1 MEPSSSTAI
10 STPTPT
16 PTPTPTETET
26 ESQTDAAAAA
36 AAAAMGGAR
45 LIVVSN
51 RLPVTLEQKGSDWS
65 FKLSSGGLV
74 SALSGLKRE
83 MSFTW
88 VGWPGKDFGA
98 EDRAKIDRLLGENSC
113 SAVYLDDETAE
124 QYYNGFANSILWP
137 LFHYHPG
144 EMMFEEAAWGAYQR
158 ANAAFAAAL
167 AAVVEEGDLVWIQ
180 DYHLMLLP
188 RMLREL
194 LDGSGRGGVKIGWF
208 LHTPFPSSEL
218 YRILPVRRQILEG
231 VLAADLLG
239 FHTYDYARHF
249 LSSCTRILGLATTG
263 DAVDAAGRVVR
274 VGTFPIGI
282 DPGKFSEALRT
293 DAVRRRLGE
302 LERRFAGER
311 VVVGVD
317 RLDYIKGVPQKL
329 LAFEQFL
336 SQQQQQ
342 QQQQQG
348 AGGGGGEGAAAPA
361 APAAPAERVVLVQ
374 VAVPSRGDVEEYRQL
389 IGSVNE
395 LVGRINGRFGTVEYT
410 PIHFLHRSV
419 AFAELVAL
427 YAVAD
432 VCLITSTRDGMN
444 LVSYEYVATQAQRH
458 GVLVL
463 SEFAGAAQSLD
474 GALIVNAW
482 NIEEV
487 AGALAHALAMPAA
500 QREASFRTLHRYVAR
515 HTAAAW
521 GAGFIAELT
530 RVCRAADAAALLPP
544 LPAPAAQAA
553 FRAAARRLLVLD
565 YDGTLSATRTIP
577 EFARPSPLALR
588 ALQRLADA
596 PGALVYVVS
605 GRTRAD
611 MERWFRGVGVGLA
624 AEHGLFYRHPPA
636 AAAALGLAAGWL
648 GLPAPADPLWR
659 DAVLPLLQH
668 YAARTPGSFVELKEA
683 GVTWHFRNA
692 DPEFGEWQASEL
704 RANLERVLAHRP
716 LAIVCANKAVEVRPA
731 RVDKPA
737 AVRAIVAELPAVDF
751 VLAAGDGRADE
762 PVFAYLAQEFAHV
775 PLFTATVGRKPT
787 AARYYVQDVDAVLSL
802 LAKLT
807 E

>member
-1 MEPSSSTAI
+1 MTHSTSPSPPPQEASPSSS
-10 STPTPT
+10 
-16 PTPTPTETET
+16 
-26 ESQTDAAAAA
+26 
-36 AAAAMGGAR
+36 GH

-51 RLPVTLEQKGSDWS
+51 RLPVTLEQSNGSDWS

-98 EDRAKIDRLLGENSC
+98 DDRVKIDSLLKENSC
-113 SAVYLDDETAE
+113 SAVYLDDVTAE

-144 EMMFEEAAWGAYQR
+144 EMMFEETAWDAYQR
-158 ANAAFAAAL
+158 ANSAFAEAL
-167 AAVVEEGDLVWIQ
+167 AAVVKEGDLVWIQ

-188 RMLREL
+188 RMLRAL
-194 LDGSGRGGVKIGWF
+194 LDGSGRRGVKIGWF

-263 DAVDAAGRVVR
+263 DSVESGGRVVR

-282 DPGKFSEALRT
+282 DPGKFSEALQT
-293 DAVRRRLGE
+293 PEVEKRLGE

-311 VVVGVD
+311 VIVGVD

-336 SQQQQQ
+336 STRSDQS
-342 QQQQQG
+342 
-348 AGGGGGEGAAAPA
+348 
-361 APAAPAERVVLVQ
+361 ERVVLVQ

-395 LVGRINGRFGTVEYT
+395 LVGRINGRFGTIEYT

-419 AFAELVAL
+419 GFSELVAL

-444 LVSYEYVATQAQRH
+444 LVSYEYVASQAQRH

-474 GALIVNAW
+474 GAIIVNAW

-487 AGALAHALAMPAA
+487 AGALAQALAMPAA
-500 QREASFRTLHRYVAR
+500 AREASFRTLHRYVAK
-515 HTAAAW
+515 HTAAYW
-521 GAGFIAELT
+521 GTSFIAELT
-530 RVCRAADAAALLPP
+530 RVRQAADAAALLPM
-544 LPAPAAQAA
+544 LPASDASLA
-553 FRAAARRLLVLD
+553 FRNATRRLVVLD

-588 ALQRLADA
+588 TLQRLADCA
-596 PGALVYVVS
+596 GTAVYVVS

-611 MERWFRGVGVGLA
+611 MDRWFRGVDVGLA
-624 AEHGLFYRHPPA
+624 AEHGLFYRHPPKVNDGA
-636 AAAALGLAAGWL
+636 WRS
-648 GLPAPADPLWR
+648 LPASIDPLWR
-659 DAVLPLLQH
+659 EAVLPLLQH
-668 YAARTPGSFVELKEA
+668 YAERTPGSFIEMKEA

-692 DPEFGEWQASEL
+692 DPEFGEWQANEL

-716 LAIVCANKAVEVRPA
+716 LAIVNANKAVEVRPA

-737 AVRAIVAELPAVDF
+737 AVRAIVAELTGDVAFDF

-762 PVFAYLAQEFAHV
+762 PVFAYLAQEFGHV
-775 PLFTATVGRKPT
+775 QLFTATVGRKPT
-787 AARYYVQDVDAVLSL
+787 AARYYVPDVDAVLAVL
-802 LAKLT
+802 GKLT
-807 E
+807 EATTTT

>member
-1 MEPSSSTAI
+1 MA
-10 STPTPT
+10 
-16 PTPTPTETET
+16 
-26 ESQTDAAAAA
+26 TDAGDSADANPALAADASPAA
-36 AAAAMGGAR
+36 H

-51 RLPVTLEQKGSDWS
+51 RLPVTLEQKGSEWS

-98 EDRAKIDRLLGENSC
+98 DDRDKIDRLLSENAC

-124 QYYNGFANSILWP
+124 LYYNGFANSILWP

-144 EMMFEEAAWGAYQR
+144 EMMFEETAWDAYQR
-158 ANAAFAAAL
+158 ANAAFAEAL
-167 AAVVEEGDLVWIQ
+167 ARVVKDGDLVWIQ

-188 RMLREL
+188 RMLRAL
-194 LDGSGRGGVKIGWF
+194 LDASGRRGVKIGWF

-263 DAVDAAGRVVR
+263 DAVETAAGGGGRVVR

-282 DPGKFSEALRT
+282 DPDKFRDALQTDEVRT
-293 DAVRRRLGE
+293 RLGE

-311 VVVGVD
+311 VIVGVD
-317 RLDYIKGVPQKL
+317 RLDYITGV
-329 LAFEQFL
+329 
-336 SQQQQQ
+336 
-342 QQQQQG
+342 
-348 AGGGGGEGAAAPA
+348 
-361 APAAPAERVVLVQ
+361 
-374 VAVPSRGDVEEYRQL
+374 
-389 IGSVNE
+389 
-395 LVGRINGRFGTVEYT
+395 VGRINGRFGTIEYT

-419 AFAELVAL
+419 AFSELVAL

-432 VCLITSTRDGMN
+432 VCLVTSTRDGMN
-444 LVSYEYVATQAQRH
+444 LVSYEYVASQAQRH

-474 GALIVNAW
+474 GAVIVNSW

-487 AGALAHALAMPAA
+487 AGAVALALAMAPA
-500 QREASFRTLHRYVAR
+500 QREASFRTLHRYVAK
-515 HTAAAW
+515 HTAAYW
-521 GAGFIAELT
+521 GTSFIAELT
-530 RVCRAADAAALLPP
+530 RVRHAADAAALLPP
-544 LPAPAAQAA
+544 LPPDAPAAA
-553 FRAAARRLLVLD
+553 FRAARRRLVVLD

-588 ALQRLADA
+588 TLQKLADA
-596 PGALVYVVS
+596 PGTVVYVVS

-611 MERWFRGVGVGLA
+611 MDRWFGAVDVGLA
-624 AEHGLFYRHPPA
+624 AEHGLFFRHPPA
-636 AAAALGLAAGWL
+636 AAPLDREWRR
-648 GLPAPADPLWR
+648 LPAAPQPGEWHA
-659 DAVLPLLQH
+659 AVLPLLQH
-668 YAARTPGSFVELKEA
+668 YAERTPGSFVELKEA

-692 DPEFGEWQASEL
+692 DPEFGAWQANEL

-716 LAIVCANKAVEVRPA
+716 LAIVDANKAVEVRPA
-731 RVDKPA
+731 RVDKQA
-737 AVRAIVAELPAVDF
+737 AVRALVAELRAAAPAEPLDF
-751 VLAAGDGRADE
+751 VLAVGDSRADE
-762 PVFAYLAQEFAHV
+762 PVFAYLAAEFAHV
-775 PLFTATVGRKPT
+775 PLFTVTVGRKPT
-787 AARYYVQDVDAVLSL
+787 AARYYVPDVDAVLAVL
-802 LAKLT
+802 GRLP

>member
-1 MEPSSSTAI
+1 MTSTT
-10 STPTPT
+10 TPP
-16 PTPTPTETET
+16 PPPVSAENQADE
-26 ESQTDAAAAA
+26 AAA
-36 AAAAMGGAR
+36 GAH

-51 RLPVTLEQKGSDWS
+51 RLPVTLEQKGSEWS

-98 EDRAKIDRLLGENSC
+98 DDRVKIDSLLKENAC

-124 QYYNGFANSILWP
+124 LYYNGFANSILWP

-144 EMMFEEAAWGAYQR
+144 EMMFEETAWDAYQR
-158 ANAAFAAAL
+158 ANEAFAQSL
-167 AAVVEEGDLVWIQ
+167 AAVVKDGDLVWIQ

-188 RMLREL
+188 RMLRGL
-194 LDGSGRGGVKIGWF
+194 LDSSGRRGVKIGWF

-249 LSSCTRILGLATTG
+249 LSSCTRILGLQTAG
-263 DAVDAAGRVVR
+263 DSVDAGGRVVR

-282 DPGKFSEALRT
+282 DPSKFSEALAT
-293 DAVRRRLGE
+293 AEVRARLGE

-311 VVVGVD
+311 VIVGVD

-336 SQQQQQ
+336 SQR
-342 QQQQQG
+342 G
-348 AGGGGGEGAAAPA
+348 DG
-361 APAAPAERVVLVQ
+361 AERVVLVQ

-395 LVGRINGRFGTVEYT
+395 LVGRINGRFGTIEYT

-419 AFAELVAL
+419 GFAELVAL

-444 LVSYEYVATQAQRH
+444 LVSYEYVASQAQRH

-474 GALIVNAW
+474 GAVIVNAW

-487 AGALAHALAMPAA
+487 AAALALALAMPAA
-500 QREASFRTLHRYVAR
+500 QREASFRTLHRYVAK
-515 HTAAAW
+515 HTAAYW
-521 GAGFIAELT
+521 GTSFIAELT
-530 RVCRAADAAALLPP
+530 RVRHAADAAALLPP
-544 LPAPAAQAA
+544 LPAADAAAA
-553 FRAAARRLLVLD
+553 FRRAAKRLVVLD

-588 ALQRLADA
+588 TLQRLAGA
-596 PGALVYVVS
+596 ALVYVVS

-611 MERWFRGVGVGLA
+611 MDRWFRGVDVGLA

-636 AAAALGLAAGWL
+636 AALGAEWRS
-648 GLPAPADPLWR
+648 LPAPADPLWR

-668 YAARTPGSFVELKEA
+668 YAERTPGSFVEMKEA

-692 DPEFGEWQASEL
+692 DPEFGEWQANEL

-716 LAIVCANKAVEVRPA
+716 LNIVNANKAVEVRPA

-737 AVRAIVAELPAVDF
+737 AVRAIVAELAGTTTPVDF
-751 VLAAGDGRADE
+751 CLAAGDGRADE

-775 PLFTATVGRKPT
+775 ALFTATVGRKPT
-787 AARYYVQDVDAVLSL
+787 AARYYVQDVDAVLSVL
-802 LAKLT
+802 GKLT
-807 E
+807 EPPAN